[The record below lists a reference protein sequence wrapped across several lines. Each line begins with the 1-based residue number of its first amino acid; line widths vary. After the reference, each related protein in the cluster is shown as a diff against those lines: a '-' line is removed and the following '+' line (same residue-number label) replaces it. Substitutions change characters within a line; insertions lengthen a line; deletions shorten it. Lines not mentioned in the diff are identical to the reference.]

1 VEAAFLLGLEAEVL
15 QFLAAALRQE
25 VLAEPGVDL
34 LDELGLVLHLE
45 DLGACLPL
53 LLQLLDELLRV
64 AALAGGVPPCDDLLL
79 VVRVLVELVEDGVL
93 PHGVLETMRAPPV
106 VASIGGRMFLKMASS
121 LWKKAASSMTMRWAS

>member
-1 VEAAFLLGLEAEVL
+1 MEAAFLLGLEAEVL

-93 PHGVLETMRAPPV
+93 PPRGA
-106 VASIGGRMFLKMASS
+106 
-121 LWKKAASSMTMRWAS
+121 